1 MNKSNL
7 KALFKKKGL
16 KVTPQRL
23 AVYEAVIN
31 DETHPSAE
39 DVYKT
44 VKEKYANI
52 STSTVYQILNLLVDL
67 GQVYQIDVDGV
78 KRYENKPEF
87 HFHAVCPKCNKI
99 DDLSHESFEQF
110 WHSTMKELD
119 IEPINQEIKVYRYCK
134 ECKKKLKE

>member
-23 AVYEAVIN
+23 AVYEAVIS
-31 DETHPSAE
+31 DVTHPSAE
-39 DVYKT
+39 DIYNT
-44 VKEKYANI
+44 VKEKYSNI

-87 HFHAVCPKCNKI
+87 HFHAVCPKCNEI
-99 DDLSHESFEQF
+99 EDLNHEPFKESWF
-110 WHSTMKELD
+110 STLKELQID
-119 IEPINQEIKVYRYCK
+119 PIYYEIKVYRYCYDCR
-134 ECKKKLKE
+134 E